1 MRCSLSVARCT
12 RLKLMSFLLQRSQ
25 LHWLGDSRT
34 HTTRTSDFF
43 LSCYFRLF
51 RATNKNVVPQT
62 RIANHNH
69 KLTPRRSKCG
79 LTSWKALTVT
89 ITNIRGLCHR
99 LAHILEA
106 PDTRHDYHSDGNNV
120 PPKARA
126 HARTHAATASEATAT
141 AYNSPY
147 LCIAT
152 TQRRNDTERHNA
164 TTTLQRCN
172 AATLQRTERNGIHQ
186 LERLIQQ
193 SWARKAVYCSRL
205 HHWVWTLYWKA

>member
-1 MRCSLSVARCT
+1 
-12 RLKLMSFLLQRSQ
+12 MSFLLQRSQ

-106 PDTRHDYHSDGNNV
+106 PDTRHDYPRGPLSHSDGNNV
-120 PPKARA
+120 PPKART
-126 HARTHAATASEATAT
+126 HARTQQQRPRRQRRRIIVRIFASQQRNDATTL
-141 AYNSPY
+141 N
-147 LCIAT
+147 AT
-152 TQRRNDTERHNA
+152 TQRQH
-164 TTTLQRCN
+164 CN
-172 AATLQRTERNGIHQ
+172 AATLQRCNALNVTASI
-186 LERLIQQ
+186 
-193 SWARKAVYCSRL
+193 SSRD
-205 HHWVWTLYWKA
+205 